1 MADCTTCTTAG
12 AISIFSGRDY
22 TAKFT
27 LTTSTGGVSSPF
39 DLTGALLWLT
49 VKTTPDD
56 LDENA
61 IVSKANLAAGGAD
74 AEILITDAAGGE
86 VEVYFVPADT
96 AGVDGN
102 YWYDLVV
109 EVGGKR
115 MQAVAPSQF
124 NIKETVT
131 NFDAS

>member
-1 MADCTTCTTAG
+1 MSCSTCITVG
-12 AISIFSGRDY
+12 SISLFSGRDY
-22 TAKFT
+22 TVRFT
-27 LTTSTGGVSSPF
+27 LTTLSSGVSIPF
-39 DLTGALLWLT
+39 VLTGASVWLT

-61 IVSKANLAAGGAD
+61 IVTKENLAAGGD
-74 AEILITDAAGGE
+74 DTQILITDAESGIL
-86 VEVYFVPADT
+86 EVYFVPSDT
-96 AGVDGN
+96 VGTEGN

-115 MQAVAPSQF
+115 VQAAGPSKF

-131 NFDAS
+131 NFDA